1 MAGAAGVGG
10 GFGGQLKSYEVDR
23 IHKPRLTEGP
33 TALHASIAV
42 CTERV
47 RVAVPLRAMPRGSV
61 LVDVVLGILGATPRD
76 SGAVPPIHLTAT
88 SLPIHEVGEG
98 ALLGG
103 EAKPWVQ
110 PGVADGLVSQFR
122 TLAVLVRRQNFHP
135 ILSQNSNKV
144 LASYGS

>member
-23 IHKPRLTEGP
+23 IQKPRLTEGP

-47 RVAVPLRAMPRGSV
+47 RVAVPLRAMPRGSI
-61 LVDVVLGILGATPRD
+61 DVVLDILGATPRD

-103 EAKPWVQ
+103 EAKPWVRS
-110 PGVADGLVSQFR
+110 GFTDGLVSQFR
-122 TLAVLVRRQNFHP
+122 TLAVLFRRQNFHP
-135 ILSQNSNKV
+135 ILGQNSNKV
-144 LASYGS
+144 LAS

>member
-10 GFGGQLKSYEVDR
+10 EFGGQLKSYEVDR
-23 IHKPRLTEGP
+23 IQKPRLTEGP

-47 RVAVPLRAMPRGSV
+47 RVAVPLRAMPRGSI
-61 LVDVVLGILGATPRD
+61 DVVLDILGATPRD

-88 SLPIHEVGEG
+88 SLPIHEVGER

-110 PGVADGLVSQFR
+110 PGFADGLVSQFR
-122 TLAVLVRRQNFHP
+122 TLARRQNFHP
-135 ILSQNSNKV
+135 ILGQNSNKV